1 MTQTDSKI
9 KSLGEIALRVS
20 DLDIMSDF
28 YEKKIGLE
36 LMRRFDHAAFF
47 KIAEGYSGHTQILA
61 LFDRKET
68 NLDLIINNK
77 TSSIDH
83 IAFGIALI
91 DFDSEK
97 IRLERHGLQVDITT
111 HAWVKWRSM
120 YVSDPEGNRVE
131 LVCYDDSVT

>member
-1 MTQTDSKI
+1 MTQTNSKI
-9 KSLGEIALRVS
+9 KSLGEIALRVN
-20 DLDIMSDF
+20 DLDVMSDF

-47 KIAEGYSGHTQILA
+47 KIAEGYAGHTQILA

-68 NLDLIINNK
+68 SPDLVINSV

-97 IRLERHGLQVDITT
+97 LRLEQLGLKVDITA
-111 HAWVKWRSM
+111 HSWVKWRSM